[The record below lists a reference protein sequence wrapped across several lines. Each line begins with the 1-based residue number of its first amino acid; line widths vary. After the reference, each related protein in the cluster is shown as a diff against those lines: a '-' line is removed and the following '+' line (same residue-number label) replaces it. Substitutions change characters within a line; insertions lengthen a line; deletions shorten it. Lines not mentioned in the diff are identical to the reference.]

1 MLADLTGGGDIQRV
15 NLTCNPNLG
24 HWDKTPDKFF
34 NTSCIQFPGGSLGN
48 ANKAVVRGPGRNNFD
63 MSLFRNFNLGS
74 EKRVLTFRA
83 EAYNIFNHTQLNA
96 IDTTA
101 VYLPN
106 GINVNPTFGQ
116 ALGAWPARQMQFSL
130 RLRF

>member
-1 MLADLTGGGDIQRV
+1 
-15 NLTCNPNLG
+15 LTCNPNLG
-24 HWDKTPDKFF
+24 HWDKTPDTFF

-63 MSLFRNFNLGS
+63 MSLFRNFNLGN

-83 EAYNIFNHTQLNA
+83 EAYNIFNHTQLNS

-130 RLRF
+130 RVRF